1 MMGYGRMAWDCG
13 KPLGDDVG
21 EHPKNLAY
29 CCAKMEYAQCP
40 RKLDVKYL
48 WETMTRLW
56 HRDGTVQPQVVGSGA
71 GMLRLGAGA

>member
-1 MMGYGRMAWDCG
+1 
-13 KPLGDDVG
+13 
-21 EHPKNLAY
+21 
-29 CCAKMEYAQCP
+29 MEYAQCP